1 MTGADR
7 LTGRLRFGA
16 FEADLQSGQ
25 LTKLGRRLR
34 LQEQPFRLLA
44 ILLRRPGVVVTREE
58 LREALWPQT
67 TVDFDHGLNKA
78 LSKIRKA
85 LGDSAEKPRFIE
97 TVARRGYRFLADVT
111 QAAIRSLVVLP
122 FVDMSSDAAQDYFAD
137 GMTEELISNLGQ
149 VSALHVISRS
159 SAMTYKG
166 ARKPL
171 PEIGRELGVG
181 AVLEGSVRRLADA
194 VRITVQLIE
203 VPADRHI
210 WAHSYTADLGNTLV
224 LQGRVA
230 CDIARQIQVALTE
243 PERLALEKRQ
253 RVRPEAF
260 ENYLKGR
267 YFWNKRT
274 GEALKTAI
282 THFADAIEHDPSF
295 ARAYVGLADTY
306 ALAGDWQYGIVSPQ
320 EAFAKA
326 KAAAARAL
334 ELDDTLGEAHASLAF
349 ALDLYGW
356 DWDAAGWHY
365 RRAIDLSPGYATA
378 HQWFAWHLI
387 VTSQTLHGI
396 SELRTAAS
404 LDPLSL
410 IIGADLADALCI
422 AHLFEEAI
430 EQAEKILEM
439 EPNFAI
445 AHYAL
450 GQALMQTHRHDEAIA
465 AFRRANA
472 LAGPNATF
480 DSNLGFAYATSG
492 RRAEAAEIALDLEGR
507 QDDMS
512 SSAVNIALVYVGLDD
527 MERAMA
533 WLEKAY
539 HARFNPSILLRPA
552 WDSLRHVPRF
562 QKLLSSIGLP
572 VEAS

>member
-1 MTGADR
+1 MTGADQI
-7 LTGRLRFGA
+7 GRLRFGA
-16 FEADLQSGQ
+16 FEADLQSGE
-25 LTKLGRRLR
+25 LTILGRRRR

-44 ILLRRPGVVVTREE
+44 ILLRRPGVLVTREE
-58 LREALWPQT
+58 LCEALWPQT

-122 FVDMSSDAAQDYFAD
+122 FVDMSGDAAPDYFAD
-137 GMTEELISNLGQ
+137 GMTEELITNLAQ

-181 AVLEGSVRRLADA
+181 AVVEGSVRRLADA

-210 WAHSYTADLGNTLV
+210 WAHSYTANLGNTLV

-230 CDIARQIQVALTE
+230 CDIAKQIQVALTE
-243 PERLALEKRQ
+243 PERAALEQRQ
-253 RVRPEAF
+253 GVRSDAF

-282 THFADAIEHDPSF
+282 THFDDAIEHDPSF
-295 ARAYVGLADTY
+295 ARAYAGLADAY
-306 ALAGDWQYGIVSPQ
+306 ALAGDWQYGVVSPQ

-334 ELDDTLGEAHASLAF
+334 ELDDRLGEAHASLAF
-349 ALDLYGW
+349 ALDLYGR

-387 VTSQTLHGI
+387 VTAQVLHGI

-422 AHLFEEAI
+422 AHFFEESI
-430 EQAEKILEM
+430 EQAEKILKM

-450 GQALMQTHRHDEAIA
+450 GQALMQKHRHDEAIA
-465 AFRRANA
+465 AFQRANA

-480 DSNLGFAYATSG
+480 NSNLAFAYAASG
-492 RRAEAAEIALDLEGR
+492 RQAEAAEIALDLEAR
-507 QDDMS
+507 QDGMP
-512 SSAVNIALVYVGLDD
+512 SSAVNIALVYVGLGDT
-527 MERAMA
+527 ERAMT

-539 HARFNPSILLRPA
+539 QARFNPSILLRPA
-552 WDSLRHVPRF
+552 WDSLRRVPRF
-562 QKLLSSIGLP
+562 QELLSSIGLP
-572 VEAS
+572 VAVT